1 MTTNKKSFFST
12 LAVGL
17 VGGAIGAGSVVTFY
31 PSHIAVPSAVASAA
45 TLPQS
50 GSVTPQG
57 DAIAD
62 LVEKVGPA
70 VVNIDTISR
79 EVNPMANLSPF
90 FRGFGFF
97 DEDYKPYIERKGV
110 GSGFIIETNGLVVTN
125 FHVVKGA
132 KDLKVT
138 LPNGKKY
145 QGKIVG
151 QDPDSD
157 LALVKIEAKGLP
169 FLELADPNNLRVGQ
183 WVVAIGSPLGLQHSV
198 TAGILSA
205 VNRDIDLNRRVNFLQ
220 TDAPINPG
228 NSGGPLL
235 NMTGQVIGVN
245 TAVASQAQ
253 GIGFAVPV
261 NTLREVL
268 PQLKAHGKTEKSWIG
283 VDIRELPEDRSRMFY
298 PSEYGVLIARVVPK
312 SPAAKAGLQPGDV
325 IQKVDGKEVKTGKE
339 LINSIISK
347 AAGTQIQLVVA
358 REGQTRSITLKVEH
372 RPEQVEQQE
381 QEQGNPIAP

>member
-1 MTTNKKSFFST
+1 MTPNKKSFFST

-17 VGGAIGAGSVVTFY
+17 VGGAIGAGSIVTFY
-31 PSHIAVPSAVASAA
+31 PTHITAPSAVASAA

-70 VVNIDTISR
+70 VVNIDTVSR

-97 DEDYKPYIERKGV
+97 EEDAKPYIERKGI
-110 GSGFIIETNGLVVTN
+110 GSGFIVDTNGLVVTN
-125 FHVVKGA
+125 YHVVRGA
-132 KDLKVT
+132 KELKVT
-138 LPNGKKY
+138 LPNGKKFN
-145 QGKIVG
+145 GKVVG
-151 QDPDSD
+151 QDSDSD
-157 LALVKIEAKGLP
+157 LALVKIDGKGLP
-169 FLELADPNNLRVGQ
+169 FLELAEPANLRVGQ

-235 NMTGQVIGVN
+235 NMAGQVIGVN

-253 GIGFAVPV
+253 GIGFAIPV

-283 VDIRELPEDRSRMFY
+283 VDIRDLPEDRSRMFF
-298 PSEYGVLIARVVPK
+298 PSEYGVMIARVVPK
-312 SPAAKAGLQPGDV
+312 SPAAKAGLQAGDV
-325 IQKVDGKEVKTGKE
+325 IQKVNGKEVKSGKE
-339 LINSIISK
+339 LVNSIISK
-347 AAGTQIQLVVA
+347 SAGTEIQLLVA
-358 REGQTRSITLKVEH
+358 REGQTRSFTLKVEH
-372 RPEQVEQQE
+372 RPDEVEQQQE
-381 QEQGNPIAP
+381 QESPEAP